1 MSPQIRA
8 EIPFCPFSIAL
19 RHRIRFAGHA
29 RCCKLA
35 TQYEGGIPM
44 ASLSKPLKVLVVCA
58 AFAFIGAILL
68 GAL

>member
-1 MSPQIRA
+1 
-8 EIPFCPFSIAL
+8 
-19 RHRIRFAGHA
+19 
-29 RCCKLA
+29 
-35 TQYEGGIPM
+35 M